1 MFREN
6 TSTENHCKNKDPY
19 QNDGTHTANCSL
31 YPAAFVGLRNSTDI
45 DECVE
50 GSHNCSPNAFCNKTK
65 ESHNCKCKP
74 GYIGNGRE
82 CKGVTS
88 CNEIHQNGIADISSV
103 VTLIVDSK
111 PVSVLCHMGDFGCG
125 DGGWT
130 PVLKI
135 DGRKATFRYSS
146 PYWSDYEEFNQV
158 GGKTGFDEQESKLP
172 TYWNTSFTKICLG
185 MMIEQQLRFTV
196 INKEGDSLH
205 SLIADGEFRAIP
217 LGRQTWKSL
226 IGSRASLQLNCNKEG
241 FNAGGDTARYSKARI
256 GIVGNFE
263 NECNSC
269 NSRIGFGSEGR
280 PDDSNTCGNEANPR
294 GPDNGE
300 KHIKAMGYIFV
311 Q

>member
-1 MFREN
+1 MTCFL
-6 TSTENHCKNKDPY
+6 P
-19 QNDGTHTANCSL
+19 Q
-31 YPAAFVGLRNSTDI
+31 
-45 DECVE
+45 
-50 GSHNCSPNAFCNKTK
+50 
-65 ESHNCKCKP
+65 
-74 GYIGNGRE
+74 
-82 CKGVTS
+82 
-88 CNEIHQNGIADISSV
+88 
-103 VTLIVDSK
+103 
-111 PVSVLCHMGDFGCG
+111 
-125 DGGWT
+125 
-130 PVLKI
+130 
-135 DGRKATFRYSS
+135 ATFRYSS

-311 Q
+311 QWKKKKLFKR